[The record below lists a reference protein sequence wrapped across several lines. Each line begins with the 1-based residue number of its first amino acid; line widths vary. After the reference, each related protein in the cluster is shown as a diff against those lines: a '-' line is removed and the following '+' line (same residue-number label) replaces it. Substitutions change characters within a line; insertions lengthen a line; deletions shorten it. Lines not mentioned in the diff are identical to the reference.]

1 MTTRRT
7 GAIPSHN
14 MKFRFEKKYLRFAF
28 LTFIVVA
35 ASICF
40 YYLVFHGDRFS
51 NQINA
56 LFTVV
61 SPVLYGII
69 IAYLLTPLVNSI
81 EMYLLSP
88 LFARNDREITAKKK
102 KYMRVISIL
111 VTLVIVGILIYGF
124 FSILIPNIVTSVR
137 SIAIQLPLYIDNL
150 TNWSTQ
156 FLADN
161 PDIEAMVVRFLD
173 SYFEEFTSYL
183 NNSIV
188 PQMEALVKQVSLSLI
203 SLLKVLWNFIIG
215 FVISIYVLYSKEYFA
230 GQAKKIVFALLHTKS
245 ANQFIKD
252 VRFTSD
258 TFIGF
263 ISGKIIDSFIIG
275 IICFAGTSIMKMPYA
290 LLISVIVGVT
300 NVIPFFGPYLGAIPC
315 TVLILMV
322 NPVKCI
328 YFILFILVLQQV
340 DGNLIGPKILGES
353 TGLSGFWVIFSIT
366 IFGGILGVPGMII
379 GVPFF
384 AVLYAMIRRITNRI
398 LKKKG
403 LPTETEKYLD
413 VDYITGKNVFI
424 PRLDEHKKK
433 SFFKLGKKS
442 KKPSTSYT
450 DNHET
455 NDYTSQRPE
464 DLTAKDILPKEEGMI
479 QQETKQEN
487 EKGEQE
493 QS

>member
-1 MTTRRT
+1 MISQLKED
-7 GAIPSHN
+7 GSIPSQN
-14 MKFRFEKKYLRFAF
+14 MKFRFEKKHVRFA
-28 LTFIVVA
+28 LLAFIVIA

-40 YYLVFHGDRFS
+40 YYLIFHGDRFS

-56 LFTVV
+56 LFRVV

-69 IAYLLTPLVNSI
+69 ISYLLTPLVNGI
-81 EMYLLSP
+81 EIYLLSP
-88 LFARNDREITAKKK
+88 LFAQNEREITVKKK

-111 VTLVIVGILIYGF
+111 MTLVIVGILIYGF
-124 FSILIPNIVTSVR
+124 FSILIPNIITSVR

-150 TNWSTQ
+150 TNWSAQ

-161 PDIEAMVVRFLD
+161 PDIEAMVVKFLD
-173 SYFEEFTSYL
+173 NYFGEFTSYL

-188 PQMEALVKQVSLSLI
+188 PQMETLVKQVSLSMI
-203 SLLKVLWNFIIG
+203 SLFKVLWNFIIG

-230 GQAKKIVFALLHTKS
+230 GQAKKIVFALLNTKS
-245 ANQFIKD
+245 ANRFIKD
-252 VRFTSD
+252 VRFASD

-275 IICFAGTSIMKMPYA
+275 IICFAGTSILKMPYA

-300 NVIPFFGPYLGAIPC
+300 NVIPFFGPYLGAIPSAI
-315 TVLILMV
+315 LILMV

-328 YFILFILVLQQV
+328 YFILFILILQQV

-366 IFGGILGVPGMII
+366 VFGGIMGIPGMII

-384 AVLYAMIRRITNRI
+384 AVLYAMIRRITNRM
-398 LKKKG
+398 LKKRG

-413 VDYITGKNVFI
+413 VDYITGKNEFV

-442 KKPSTSYT
+442 KKPSTSYIEVNDHSDGIDGIDKQT
-450 DNHET
+450 ET
-455 NDYTSQRPE
+455 GEGSGPAE
-464 DLTAKDILPKEEGMI
+464 DA
-479 QQETKQEN
+479 TKQEEEAGDYC
-487 EKGEQE
+487 EK
-493 QS
+493 